1 MLYKYYKI
9 RNHLE
14 ISYKSVE
21 IKFFILKIFATIWMF
36 YLNNLFCIYS
46 RNSIEMKF
54 VLWKG
59 ADGPSFDTEVTG
71 LTNVYQDVYEY
82 EQATLA

>member
-1 MLYKYYKI
+1 MKY
-9 RNHLE
+9 
-14 ISYKSVE
+14 
-21 IKFFILKIFATIWMF
+21 
-36 YLNNLFCIYS
+36 LF
-46 RNSIEMKF
+46 
-54 VLWKG
+54 WKG